1 MAKKNRTFRLY
12 NTVDFK
18 NGFKARLDSYKR
30 PILNEVSDDMW
41 YDLQVSETFAY
52 GDWEYVNG
60 TLKNYKNHCLETP
73 EKAAEYLI
81 TLAHKAYVYR
91 NVEPELA
98 EHYSKEHNE
107 IQTKIFENGVE
118 MFGEEGFLKWAEMC
132 D

>member
-1 MAKKNRTFRLY
+1 MSKNNRTIRPY
-12 NTVDFK
+12 NVVDFK
-18 NGFKARLDSYKR
+18 NGFKARLDSYHR

-81 TLAHKAYVYR
+81 TLSHKAYVYR

-107 IQTKIFENGVE
+107 IQIKIFENGVE